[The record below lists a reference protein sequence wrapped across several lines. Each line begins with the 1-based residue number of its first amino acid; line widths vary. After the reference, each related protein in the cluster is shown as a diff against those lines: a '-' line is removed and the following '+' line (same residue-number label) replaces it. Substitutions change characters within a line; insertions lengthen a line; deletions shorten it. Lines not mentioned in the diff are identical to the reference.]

1 MAIERTYVVPLRR
14 GFLKSPRY
22 KRSKK
27 AVRVLREFLV
37 RHMKSENVLIM
48 SELNV
53 AIWQHGI
60 RNPPS
65 RVKINVQKDD
75 KGVVKAQLFGLP
87 FEKAPKAEKKKAAK
101 KEVAKETKAPEAKV
115 QEKPAVPKTA
125 EPAKKAAP
133 KKAVK
138 KEAPAKTQ

>member
-1 MAIERTYVVPLRR
+1 MTIERTYVVPLRR

-87 FEKAPKAEKKKAAK
+87 FEKSQVKKEKKAAK
-101 KEVAKETKAPEAKV
+101 KEVSKEPKSSEAKT
-115 QEKPAVPKTA
+115 QEKAAAPKVA

-138 KEAPAKTQ
+138 KEAPAKAQ

>member
-1 MAIERTYVVPLRR
+1 
-14 GFLKSPRY
+14 
-22 KRSKK
+22 
-27 AVRVLREFLV
+27 
-37 RHMKSENVLIM
+37 M

-87 FEKAPKAEKKKAAK
+87 FEKSQVKREKKAAK
-101 KEVAKETKAPEAKV
+101 KEPKSSETKT
-115 QEKPAVPKTA
+115 QEKAAAPKVA

-138 KEAPAKTQ
+138 KEAPATAQ